1 MNNKRLTK
9 IWIAIFLA
17 PSILIF
23 LMFYLVPIVTVF
35 VTGFTEWN
43 GFGWPVMTGFDNYV
57 KLITYDDTFL
67 KSLRNLVSWSLIA
80 GTLHVGF
87 GTLVAFILYKRPLGW
102 RVVRG
107 TFMIP
112 NVISV
117 AAWALIYNFIF
128 NDDIGIINNF
138 MRDIGFTHFHV
149 KWFYESPA
157 AFIAVTLTW
166 LFYAVIVTLIVLNGL
181 MAIPKEVQEAALLDG
196 ASEWQTTRYINLPL
210 VRNAVGT
217 GIILSITARIAMFE
231 EVTLTTRG
239 GPGNETYNI
248 PLMLYNG
255 IVNSEYGY
263 ANAAGSIMIIL
274 GVLVLLLVNKM
285 FKMNEKIY

>member
-1 MNNKRLTK
+1 
-9 IWIAIFLA
+9 
-17 PSILIF
+17 
-23 LMFYLVPIVTVF
+23 
-35 VTGFTEWN
+35 
-43 GFGWPVMTGFDNYV
+43 
-57 KLITYDDTFL
+57 
-67 KSLRNLVSWSLIA
+67 
-80 GTLHVGF
+80 
-87 GTLVAFILYKRPLGW
+87 
-102 RVVRG
+102 
-107 TFMIP
+107 
-112 NVISV
+112 
-117 AAWALIYNFIF
+117 
-128 NDDIGIINNF
+128 
-138 MRDIGFTHFHV
+138 
-149 KWFYESPA
+149 
-157 AFIAVTLTW
+157 
-166 LFYAVIVTLIVLNGL
+166 VIVTLIVLNGL